1 MDLASNDTVNS
12 GPGVDGVGAVKR
24 DIEASKS
31 RAGRGIGIGN
41 DDFDKSGIDDAICCN
56 AEGSCDDFGSG
67 RR

>member
-12 GPGVDGVGAVKR
+12 GPGVDGEGAVKR

-31 RAGRGIGIGN
+31 RAGRGIGIGS
-41 DDFDKSGIDDAICCN
+41 DDFDRSGIDDAICCN
-56 AEGSCDDFGSG
+56 AEGSWDDFGIG